1 MTDFLSSAE
10 HKRHFKECFFPNISV
25 WCCSLSYWLSLFG
38 QKNKSTIH
46 LRHIGLGGHESKWWQ
61 FFIRAH
67 WAARWCG

>member
-1 MTDFLSSAE
+1 MLFS
-10 HKRHFKECFFPNISV
+10 KHFSLMLFIILLTFIV
-25 WCCSLSYWLSLFG
+25 WT
-38 QKNKSTIH
+38 KTKSTIH